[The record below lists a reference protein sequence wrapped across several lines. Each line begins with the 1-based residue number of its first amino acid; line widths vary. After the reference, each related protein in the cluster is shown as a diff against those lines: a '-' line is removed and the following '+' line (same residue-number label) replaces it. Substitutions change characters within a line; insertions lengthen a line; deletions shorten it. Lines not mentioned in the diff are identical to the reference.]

1 MKKDIKSMEHP
12 LMDIKNNEV
21 MNAVENVSMDEQTM
35 QAIIDDNIEIVP
47 KNQRKKFD
55 ALSLEAKIAKLQ
67 FYQDIATMRAEAKV
81 KNSIPNKVKELFEK
95 RHANVEDAKQVLK
108 YAQEFIDNYRMMQIA
123 ELDKQIAEL
132 EAMKEAL

>member
-1 MKKDIKSMEHP
+1 MKK
-12 LMDIKNNEV
+12 DIKNNEV

-35 QAIIDDNIEIVP
+35 QAIVDDNIEMVP

-55 ALSLEAKIAKLQ
+55 ALSLEAKIAKIQ
-67 FYQDIATMRAEAKV
+67 FYQDIAAMKAEAKV

-95 RHANVEDAKQVLK
+95 RHANIDDAKQVLK

>member
-1 MKKDIKSMEHP
+1 MKK
-12 LMDIKNNEV
+12 DIKNNEV

-35 QAIIDDNIEIVP
+35 QAIIDDNIEMVP

-67 FYQDIATMRAEAKV
+67 FYQDIAVMKAEAKV

-95 RHANVEDAKQVLK
+95 RHANIEDAKQVLK

>member
-1 MKKDIKSMEHP
+1 MKK
-12 LMDIKNNEV
+12 DIKNNEV

-95 RHANVEDAKQVLK
+95 RHANIEDAKQVLK